1 MRFPA
6 VRGPLTLL
14 LALLAAMALACT
26 DESAR
31 PEQSAAPLYVAIG
44 ASDSVGTG
52 ARSPASEGWVTLVYQ
67 KMPAGTRLANLGING
82 LQLRQ
87 ALDQVLPVALD
98 LRPTVVTVWL
108 AVNDYAAG
116 VPLAAY
122 RDDLDT
128 LLDALAQGTRARV
141 YVANLPDLT
150 LLPRFGDRPPDAL
163 RADVAQWNAAIAA
176 AAAAHGATLIDLFAD
191 WGELRDHPEY
201 ISRDG
206 LHPSSRGHRRLAE
219 IVWRAMGNG
228 Q

>member
-14 LALLAAMALACT
+14 LAFLAVMALACT
-26 DESAR
+26 DESVR
-31 PEQSAAPLYVAIG
+31 PEEKTAPLYVAIG

-52 ARSPASEGWVTLVYQ
+52 ARSPAAEGWVTLLYQ

-87 ALDQVLPVALD
+87 ALDQALPVTLD
-98 LRPTVVTVWL
+98 LQPTIVTVWL

-116 VPLAAY
+116 VPLVTY
-122 RDDLDT
+122 HDDLDT

-150 LLPRFGDRPPDAL
+150 LLPIFRDRPPDAL
-163 RADVAQWNAAIAA
+163 RADVEQWNAAIAEA
-176 AAAAHGATLIDLFAD
+176 AAVHGATLVDLFAG
-191 WGELRDHPEY
+191 WAELSDHPEY

-219 IVWRAMGNG
+219 IFWEAVGSR